1 MKTIPQAINNLNTK
15 KEKCILKLV
24 AFFSIFFQMQSCQLG
39 LQLDQ
44 NIGDLAINRSI
55 SYKFRTVRISNKIF

>member
-15 KEKCILKLV
+15 KEKCILKLG
-24 AFFSIFFQMQSCQLG
+24 AFFSIFFQMQSCRLG

-55 SYKFRTVRISNKIF
+55 SFNFTKVHISNKIF